1 MSTRGYLEGY
11 YGRLLDWPERHA
23 ILDTLARFGMNAYA
37 YAPKEDA
44 RHRLHWR
51 EPYEPAWREAFAAFC
66 HEAAA
71 RGVSV
76 IAGLA
81 PGIDFDFAALA
92 DPLSEGD
99 AARTTRTDTA
109 RTDLAAARDKL
120 ALLRADGATRLML
133 LMDDI
138 DPDFERRSGG
148 LPSEGEAHARLANRL
163 GEALDA
169 SLIVVPRIYARE
181 LVVGAPDYLPDFA
194 RTLDARHAVSVCG
207 RDIVSRTVH
216 PRDCILPGDEPGR
229 ETVLWD
235 NLYANDYCPRRLF
248 VGPWSGREGIDD
260 VLLNA
265 TGWPETDRLQL
276 ALMAAGGDEA
286 SARAVLA
293 AHGVPPAFE
302 FVREVFRHPATNDR
316 IDAPLPALAASG
328 AVIAALDELQWRWKT
343 PLSREWY
350 PHLMGLR
357 QDLLYASGELP
368 RHRIVKTQTPPLA
381 RAMSGRA
388 GSTRP
393 AEPSGGQPTD
403 R

>member
-1 MSTRGYLEGY
+1 MTTRGYLEGY
-11 YGRLLDWPERHA
+11 YGRLLDWPERRA
-23 ILDTLARFGMNAYA
+23 ILDTLAELGMNAYA

-51 EPYEPAWREAFAAFC
+51 ESYDPAWREAFGAFC
-66 HEAAA
+66 REATA

-76 IAGLA
+76 VAGLA

-92 DPLSEGD
+92 DPSSEGSSSEGSETAR
-99 AARTTRTDTA
+99 AARSGRTGTE
-109 RTDLAAARDKL
+109 RTDLDAARDKL
-120 ALLRADGATRLML
+120 ALLREDGATRLML

-181 LVVGAPDYLPDFA
+181 LAADAPDYLPDFA
-194 RTLDARHAVSVCG
+194 RALDARHAVSVCG
-207 RDIVSRTVH
+207 RDVVSRTVH
-216 PRDCILPGDEPGR
+216 PDDCALPGDAPGR
-229 ETVLWD
+229 EIILWD

-248 VGPWSGREGIDD
+248 VGPWSGRGGIDD

-265 TGWPETDRLQL
+265 TGHPETDKLQL
-276 ALMAAGGDEA
+276 ALMAVGEDEEA
-286 SARAVLA
+286 ARAVLA

-302 FVREVFRHPATNDR
+302 RVSEAFRHPATNDR
-316 IDAPLPALAASG
+316 IDAPLPALAASE

-357 QDLLYASGELP
+357 QDLLFAHGKLP
-368 RHRIVKTQTPPLA
+368 PDRIVKTQTPPLA
-381 RAMSGRA
+381 RALSG
-388 GSTRP
+388 
-393 AEPSGGQPTD
+393 
-403 R
+403 

>member
-1 MSTRGYLEGY
+1 MTTRGYLEGY

-23 ILDTLARFGMNAYA
+23 ILDTLVGLGMNAYA

-51 EPYEPAWREAFAAFC
+51 EPYDPAWRTAFAGFC
-66 HEAAA
+66 REAAA

-92 DPLSEGD
+92 PPSPTHDSAVRTGSR
-99 AARTTRTDTA
+99 AARTRTG
-109 RTDLAAARDKL
+109 RTDLDVAHDKL
-120 ALLRADGATRLML
+120 ALLREDGATRLML

-138 DPDFERRSGG
+138 DPDFDRRSGG

-181 LVVGAPDYLPDFA
+181 LAAVAPNYLPDFA
-194 RTLDARHAVSVCG
+194 RTLDTRHAVSVCG
-207 RDIVSRTVH
+207 RDIVSRVVH
-216 PRDCILPGDEPGR
+216 SDDCTLPGDVADR
-229 ETVLWD
+229 ETILWD

-248 VGPWSGREGIDD
+248 VGPWSGRDGVDD

-265 TGWPETDRLQL
+265 TGWPETDKLQL
-276 ALMAAGGDEA
+276 ALMAAGEDEEA
-286 SARAVLA
+286 ARAALA

-302 FVREVFRHPATNDR
+302 LVRDAFRHPATNDR
-316 IDAPLPALAASG
+316 IDAPLPELAASE
-328 AVIAALDELQWRWKT
+328 AVIEALDELQWRWKT

-350 PHLMGLR
+350 PYLIGLR
-357 QDLLYASGELP
+357 QDLLYAGGELP
-368 RHRIVKTQTPPLA
+368 FDRVVKTQTPPLA
-381 RAMSGRA
+381 GALSA
-388 GSTRP
+388 
-393 AEPSGGQPTD
+393 PTPEGD
-403 R
+403 RVD